1 MKAVD
6 AITFNGLVAY
16 GRDHGANMVNG
27 MPWSFV
33 YQGRPVS
40 HENDDLYL
48 VNQPDGETL
57 RMGREHVLVTLDT
70 GRLILCTVP

>member
-27 MPWSFV
+27 MPWSFY
-33 YQGRPVS
+33 YQGHPVS

-48 VNQPDGETL
+48 IGQLDGASL
-57 RMGREHVLVTLDT
+57 RMGKEHVLVTLE
-70 GRLILCTVP
+70 GGKLILCTVP